1 MPVPPAE
8 LVVEFTIEPSWK
20 GEKDPQAQVE
30 AGREV
35 ASASGLAREAGPET
49 TELAGRRAEVLE
61 TLFKM
66 IEASLDAGASTV
78 QIKVET
84 PEEVR

>member
-35 ASASGLAREAGPET
+35 ASASGLARESGPET
-49 TELAGRRAEVLE
+49 TELAGGRAEVLE

>member
-8 LVVEFTIEPSWK
+8 LVVEFTIEPSRK
-20 GEKDPQAQVE
+20 AERDPQDQVE

-49 TELAGRRAEVLE
+49 TELAGGREEVLE
-61 TLFKM
+61 TLYKM
-66 IEASLDAGASTV
+66 IETSLNAGAATV
-78 QIKVET
+78 QIKLEA